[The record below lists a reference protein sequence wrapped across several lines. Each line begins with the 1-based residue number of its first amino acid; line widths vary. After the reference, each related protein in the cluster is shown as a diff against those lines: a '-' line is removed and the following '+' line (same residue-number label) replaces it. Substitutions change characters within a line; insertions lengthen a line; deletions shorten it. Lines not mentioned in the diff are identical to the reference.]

1 LLMFLK
7 ILMLI
12 SSPPI
17 VHMTARL
24 I

>member
-7 ILMLI
+7 KLMLI
-12 SSPPI
+12 SSPSI